1 MVMYSCSERVKFTLL
16 ILLEFFSHLN
26 HQAIVLLKE
35 FEKKEREMKARAAT
49 NLSFLYFLEGD
60 IPNAEKHAELAVT
73 TDRYNAK
80 ALVNQGNC
88 FYARVY
94 FLKFRWAEGFW
105 SFSCCHEYCEISC

>member
-16 ILLEFFSHLN
+16 ILLEFVSHLN
-26 HQAIVLLKE
+26 HQAIILLKE

-88 FYARVY
+88 FYARVH
-94 FLKFRWAEGFW
+94 FLNFRWVEGFW

>member
-1 MVMYSCSERVKFTLL
+1 MKFTLL
-16 ILLEFFSHLN
+16 ISLETVSHLN

-88 FYARVY
+88 FYARVH
-94 FLKFRWAEGFW
+94 FLKFRWAGGIW
-105 SFSCCHEYCEISC
+105 SFSCCL